1 MGGELGN
8 ETYIDLLVSSALS
21 TKFHLDRKRQFLYEC
36 SVKKLVFLGFRGY
49 LGEIESV
56 TKKCWNFSYT
66 FFFAQSVVSGLVLP
80 IFVAQFAVVHEIRL

>member
-8 ETYIDLLVSSALS
+8 ETYIDLLLVSSALS

-49 LGEIESV
+49 LGEIES
-56 TKKCWNFSYT
+56 KKKKGRIFHVR
-66 FFFAQSVVSGLVLP
+66 FFIAQSLVC
-80 IFVAQFAVVHEIRL
+80 